1 VCMSACVCVSEC
13 VCVCVCVCVSKTTKI
28 GEEQGY
34 LELKGRTRKEFE
46 GRHLGGAEQRRRR
59 KEAS

>member
-1 VCMSACVCVSEC
+1 
-13 VCVCVCVCVSKTTKI
+13 VSKTTKI